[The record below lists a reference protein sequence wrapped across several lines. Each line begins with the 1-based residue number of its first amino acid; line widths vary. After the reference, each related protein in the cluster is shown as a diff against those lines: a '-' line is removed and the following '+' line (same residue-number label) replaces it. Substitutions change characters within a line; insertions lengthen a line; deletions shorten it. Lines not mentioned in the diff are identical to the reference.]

1 MSNTKKAGSYLA
13 TIVMI
18 ENEMKRGMLLL
29 ERMEKDLNDLKI
41 AIAADV
47 PINDVEADRWAL
59 LERKYK

>member
-18 ENEMKRGMLLL
+18 ENEIKRGMLLL
-29 ERMEKDLNDLKI
+29 ERMQTELNALKI
-41 AIAADV
+41 AVAANV
-47 PINDVEADRWAL
+47 PMDDVEPDRWAL